1 MRQKFLLR
9 GLLGVGLVGA
19 IAYLS
24 VCLLLYFQQSR
35 LIFVPSAV
43 IEKTPE
49 FFNLKYEEVWLPV
62 ATKSGRVERIHGWWI
77 PSSREQ
83 QTPGAKGKVLLY
95 LHGNGINIGANVA
108 HANRF
113 HQLGFS
119 VLLIDY
125 RGYGLSEGSF
135 PTEASVYEDAAVAWN
150 YLVQQR
156 QISPDR
162 IFIYGHSLGGAV
174 AIDLA
179 VKHPE
184 AAGLIVESSF
194 TSIREMVDL
203 QKIYSFFPIDLILQH
218 RFESIQKV
226 RSLQMPVIFFHGTLD
241 PLIPSQMS
249 EKLFA
254 AAPEPK
260 QLILIPGARHNNVAE
275 FAGDK
280 YLQAVRQF
288 IERVEGDRAK
298 LKRI

>member
-1 MRQKFLLR
+1 MLK

-24 VCLLLYFQQSR
+24 ICLLLYFQQSR

-49 FFNLKYEEVWLPV
+49 FFGLKYEEVWLPV
-62 ATKSGRVERIHGWWI
+62 STKSGGVERIHGWWI
-77 PSSREQ
+77 PSQSDR
-83 QTPGAKGKVLLY
+83 QTPGTKEKVLLY

-125 RGYGLSEGSF
+125 RGYGLSEGGF
-135 PTEASVYEDAAVAWN
+135 PTEANVYEDAQVAWD

-156 QISPDR
+156 RISPDR
-162 IFIYGHSLGGAV
+162 IFIYGHSLGGAI

-194 TSIREMVDL
+194 TSIRQMVDL
-203 QKIYSFFPIDLILQH
+203 QRLYSLFPIDLILQH
-218 RFESIQKV
+218 RFDSIEKV

-241 PLIPSQMS
+241 PMIPFQMS
-249 EKLFA
+249 QKLFA
-254 AAPEPK
+254 AAPVPK
-260 QLILIPGARHNNVAE
+260 QLISIAGAGHNNVAE

-280 YLQAVRQF
+280 YLQAIRNFVDLV
-288 IERVEGDRAK
+288 ERDR
-298 LKRI
+298 L

>member
-1 MRQKFLLR
+1 VKQKFLLR

-19 IAYLS
+19 IAYLG

-62 ATKSGRVERIHGWWI
+62 TTKSGRVERIHGWWM
-77 PSSREQ
+77 PSPRER
-83 QTPGAKGKVLLY
+83 QTSGAKEKVLLY
-95 LHGNGINIGANVA
+95 LHGNGINIGANVDHA
-108 HANRF
+108 HRF
-113 HQLGFS
+113 YQLGFS

-125 RGYGLSEGSF
+125 RGYGLSDGGF

-184 AAGLIVESSF
+184 AAGLMIESSF

-203 QKIYSFFPIDLILQH
+203 QKIYSFFPIDLILQN
-218 RFESIQKV
+218 RFDSIQKV
-226 RSLQMPVIFFHGTLD
+226 RSLQMPVIFFHGTID
-241 PLIPSQMS
+241 PLIPFQMS
-249 EKLFA
+249 ERLFA
-254 AAPEPK
+254 AAPKPK

-288 IERVEGDRAK
+288 VERVEGDRAK
-298 LKRI
+298 RKLI

>member
-1 MRQKFLLR
+1 MLR

>member
-1 MRQKFLLR
+1 VRQKFLLR